1 MLLLPV
7 LLSLWLSTIAAAQ
20 QKCPGYAASN
30 VRLTTNGLTA
40 DLHLAG
46 TACNI
51 YGTDLPNL
59 TLTVEYQS
67 GITADESELVLFTDS
82 E

>member
-7 LLSLWLSTIAAAQ
+7 LLSLRLPTVGAAQ
-20 QKCPGYAASN
+20 QKCPGYAARN
-30 VRLTTNGLTA
+30 IRQTTNGLAA

-67 GITADESELVLFTDS
+67 GITADGIELLLFTDS